1 MTSAISG
8 NVETRCRI
16 YDGPAADEHHERS
29 GLRAIIEMLNLANF
43 RPVFVV
49 HIIYLLIIS

>member
-1 MTSAISG
+1 MTSSISG

-16 YDGPAADEHHERS
+16 YDGPAADERS
-29 GLRAIIEMLNLANF
+29 GLRAIIEMLNLAIF